1 MSDGERSYYDVLGV
15 VPDASQDD
23 IKRAY
28 RRLAKAYHPDVN
40 RDPDADARFKEINE
54 ANQILSAPD
63 RRAQYDRLVLMQ
75 EMHTEH
81 EQEKRVRYEEW
92 RQDTGRGQAEREQ
105 GEKQYPKKYQ
115 VGHRQQDEES
125 LSALSEVRHFWQ
137 RIYLQLGP

>member
-92 RQDTGRGQAEREQ
+92 RQTQ
-105 GEKQYPKKYQ
+105 GG
-115 VGHRQQDEES
+115 VRQ
-125 LSALSEVRHFWQ
+125 SANRVRNNIRRSIRWGTVNRMKNRF
-137 RIYLQLGP
+137 RRFLK

>member
-1 MSDGERSYYDVLGV
+1 MSDGERSHYDVLGV
-15 VPDASQDD
+15 VPNASQDD

-92 RQDTGRGQAEREQ
+92 RQTQ
-105 GEKQYPKKYQ
+105 GG
-115 VGHRQQDEES
+115 VRQ
-125 LSALSEVRHFWQ
+125 SANKVRNNIRRSIRWGTVNRMKNRF
-137 RIYLQLGP
+137 RRFLK

>member
-15 VPDASQDD
+15 VPNASQDD

-63 RRAQYDRLVLMQ
+63 RRALYDRLVLMQ

-92 RQDTGRGQAEREQ
+92 RQTQ
-105 GEKQYPKKYQ
+105 GG
-115 VGHRQQDEES
+115 VRQ
-125 LSALSEVRHFWQ
+125 SANKVRNNIRRSIRWGTVNRMKNRF
-137 RIYLQLGP
+137 RRFLK

>member
-15 VPDASQDD
+15 VPNASQDD

-63 RRAQYDRLVLMQ
+63 RRAQYDGLVLMNAMQ
-75 EMHTEH
+75 TEH

-92 RQDTGRGQAEREQ
+92 RQTQ
-105 GEKQYPKKYQ
+105 GG
-115 VGHRQQDEES
+115 VRQ
-125 LSALSEVRHFWQ
+125 SANRVRNNIRRSIRWGAVNRMKNRF
-137 RIYLQLGP
+137 RRFLE

>member
-1 MSDGERSYYDVLGV
+1 MSYGERSYYDVLGV
-15 VPDASQDD
+15 VPNASQDD

-92 RQDTGRGQAEREQ
+92 RQTQ
-105 GEKQYPKKYQ
+105 GG
-115 VGHRQQDEES
+115 VRQ
-125 LSALSEVRHFWQ
+125 SANKVRNNIRRSIRWGTVNRMKNRF
-137 RIYLQLGP
+137 RRFLK

>member
-15 VPDASQDD
+15 VPNASQDD

-54 ANQILSAPD
+54 ANRVLSAPD

-92 RQDTGRGQAEREQ
+92 RQTQ
-105 GEKQYPKKYQ
+105 GG
-115 VGHRQQDEES
+115 VRQ
-125 LSALSEVRHFWQ
+125 SANKVRNNIRRSIRWGTVNRMKNRF
-137 RIYLQLGP
+137 RRFLK

>member
-92 RQDTGRGQAEREQ
+92 RQTQ
-105 GEKQYPKKYQ
+105 GG
-115 VGHRQQDEES
+115 VRQ
-125 LSALSEVRHFWQ
+125 SANRVRNNIRRSIRWGTVNRMKNRF
-137 RIYLQLGP
+137 RRFLE

>member
-1 MSDGERSYYDVLGV
+1 MSDEKRSYYDVLGV
-15 VPDASQDD
+15 DLDASQDD

-40 RDPDADARFKEINE
+40 RELGADARFKEINE

-92 RQDTGRGQAEREQ
+92 RQTQ
-105 GEKQYPKKYQ
+105 GG
-115 VGHRQQDEES
+115 VRQ
-125 LSALSEVRHFWQ
+125 SANKVRNNIRRSIRWCTVNRMKNRF
-137 RIYLQLGP
+137 RRFLK

>member
-1 MSDGERSYYDVLGV
+1 MSDEKRSYYDVLGV

-40 RDPDADARFKEINE
+40 REPGADARFKEINE

-92 RQDTGRGQAEREQ
+92 RQTQ
-105 GEKQYPKKYQ
+105 GG
-115 VGHRQQDEES
+115 VRQ
-125 LSALSEVRHFWQ
+125 SANRVRNNIRRSIRWGTVNRMKNRF
-137 RIYLQLGP
+137 RRFLK

>member
-54 ANQILSAPD
+54 ANQILSVPD

-92 RQDTGRGQAEREQ
+92 RQAQ
-105 GEKQYPKKYQ
+105 G
-115 VGHRQQDEES
+115 GMRQ
-125 LSALSEVRHFWQ
+125 SANRVRNNIRRSIRWGTVNRMKNRF
-137 RIYLQLGP
+137 RRFLE